1 MFFFLIS
8 FITDHARINQLML
21 VISQSDNLAAVEK
34 ELAEL
39 FKLLQKTLFKHFR
52 KIFWSFIPPKTIE
65 DLEDGY
71 YNGWERL
78 INKRMLYHSEKSNK
92 AYDWIKF
99 VIENSIRNYFK
110 YGNKN
115 QIKLLDETED
125 GGFTSNTRA
134 VVLHSQET
142 TKITLFKNE
151 IEFLINIFLEKDS
164 YVVNNPS
171 VRKVF
176 EMRFFD
182 NKKSTDIA
190 QELNIA
196 NSTVTKYY
204 NNTITRLREF
214 MKINGFEE
222 F

>member
-8 FITDHARINQLML
+8 FITDHARINLLML

-52 KIFWSFIPPKTIE
+52 KIFRTFIPPKTIE

-71 YNGWERL
+71 YNGWERF
-78 INKRMLYHSEKSNK
+78 IKKRMLYNSEKSNK

-99 VIENSIRNYFK
+99 IIENSIRNFFK

-115 QIKLLDETED
+115 HIKLLDETED

-134 VVLHSQET
+134 IVLHSQET

-164 YVVNNPS
+164 YVVNNS
-171 VRKVF
+171 NVRKVF
-176 EMRFFD
+176 EMSFFD

-196 NSTVTKYY
+196 NSTVSKYY
-204 NNTITRLREF
+204 NITLTRLREF
-214 MKINGFEE
+214 MRINEYWE